1 MDYNI
6 DNILTEW
13 SYRVPTGIIDL
24 NDPYH
29 MVILGD
35 ILYEGKYP
43 PGFASKM
50 LEKVELL
57 PLLGGLFQP
66 QVSTLVHRVLSI
78 SRAER

>member
-24 NDPYH
+24 KDPYH
-29 MVILGD
+29 IVVLGNILK
-35 ILYEGKYP
+35 EGKYP

-50 LEKVELL
+50 LEKVNHYVDNKMNLINGQL
-57 PLLGGLFQP
+57 
-66 QVSTLVHRVLSI
+66 
-78 SRAER
+78 